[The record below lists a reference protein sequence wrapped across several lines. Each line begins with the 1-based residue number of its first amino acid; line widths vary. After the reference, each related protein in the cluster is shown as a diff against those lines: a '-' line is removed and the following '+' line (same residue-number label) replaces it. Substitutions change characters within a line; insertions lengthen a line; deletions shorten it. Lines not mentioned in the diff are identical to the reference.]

1 MVIMHPNLASIFKG
15 KDELYPTA
23 LEGKYSRVF
32 NNIMKHWGTPKCDE
46 YLEELIVDKRGGR
59 QGFPADVAG
68 DIVRLSKV
76 HQRLLE
82 VRAAQLAPKV
92 DPWKDEDLRRLL
104 ANEQIDYSMEGFWQA
119 VEKGN
124 DRALKIF
131 LKTIGVKP
139 DEKDAL
145 GATALIKACMLKRTA
160 VVAMLLES
168 GADANLANT
177 QGLTPLHWA
186 AFKGFADIVELLLGK
201 GADAGVKGGPGVTP
215 LMQAAMNGHAA
226 ICSQLLA
233 KGANVNEPDNDG
245 MTALHKAVSDGH
257 PEVVKVLVAAGADR
271 AAKSTTG
278 ATSLSIA
285 ERRKNAEVLAALGG

>member
-1 MVIMHPNLASIFKG
+1 MVIMHPTLASIFKG
-15 KDELYPTA
+15 KDDLYPSA

-32 NNIMKHWGTPKCDE
+32 NNIMKYWGTPKCDE

-82 VRAAQLAPKV
+82 VRAAQLAPKG
-92 DPWKDEDLRRLL
+92 DPWKNEDVRRRLS
-104 ANEQIDYSMEGFWQA
+104 NEQIEYSMAGFWQA
-119 VEKGN
+119 VETGN

-131 LKTIGVKP
+131 LQIVGVKP

-145 GATALIKACMLKRTA
+145 GAPALIKAAMFKRKA
-160 VVAMLLES
+160 VAAMLLES
-168 GADANLANT
+168 GADANLTNA
-177 QGLTPLHWA
+177 QGLTALHWA

-201 GADAGVKGGPGVTP
+201 GANAGVKGGPGVTP
-215 LMQAAMNGHAA
+215 LMQAAMNGHGA

-233 KGANVNEPDNDG
+233 KGANVNEPDKDG

-257 PEVVKVLVAAGADR
+257 PEVVRVLVAAGAER
-271 AAKSTTG
+271 EAKSTTG
-278 ATSLSIA
+278 ATPLSIA